1 MLLFFLFPFPS
12 SKKVLLYRFPS
23 SSWNDLFL
31 HSITLL
37 IKDLISFV
45 FSFSLPQFRISWDR
59 CFTYQQHSITVIDL
73 TFKLRKRKTKAKQT
87 KKEEEKMSAENIS
100 LPLLLVISAMV
111 FVDFYFVFV
120 FLAGV
125 CRLRWTYLI

>member
-1 MLLFFLFPFPS
+1 M
-12 SKKVLLYRFPS
+12 
-23 SSWNDLFL
+23 
-31 HSITLL
+31 
-37 IKDLISFV
+37 

-59 CFTYQQHSITVIDL
+59 CFTYQQHSKSCNRLNLQI
-73 TFKLRKRKTKAKQT
+73 KEEKTKAKQT

-120 FLAGV
+120 FFFGGCLWV
-125 CRLRWTYLI
+125 EMDILNLMNL